1 MQRKYVN
8 LHIEIDREEGDICE
22 RRDQENNPKEII
34 MTSHLGN
41 NFFVIFFLFVYGN
54 IT

>member
-8 LHIEIDREEGDICE
+8 LHIKIDREEGDICE
-22 RRDQENNPKEII
+22 RRDQENNAKEVI

-41 NFFVIFFLFVYGN
+41 NFFVIFFLFVYRN